1 MEVVPLYPALSFHFP
16 SHIMLLF
23 QVCDVLAMAAHNL
36 VSTIVLGFLTPPGVQ
51 LLVEDE
57 VVDLHSSEEVT
68 LVVYSARCLL
78 APYFWGLRV
87 LLAEREAARLSGAQA
102 GCRRLGGAGGLY
114 VLPLSFVS

>member
-1 MEVVPLYPALSFHFP
+1 
-16 SHIMLLF
+16 
-23 QVCDVLAMAAHNL
+23 MAAHNL

-57 VVDLHSSEEVT
+57 VVGLHSSEEVT
-68 LVVYSARCLL
+68 LVAYSARCLL

>member
-1 MEVVPLYPALSFHFP
+1 
-16 SHIMLLF
+16 MLLF

-57 VVDLHSSEEVT
+57 VVGLHSSEEVT
-68 LVVYSARCLL
+68 LVAYSARCLL

-87 LLAEREAARLSGAQA
+87 LLVGREAAQLSLGLLLAV
-102 GCRRLGGAGGLY
+102 LGGAGCLF
-114 VLPLSFVS
+114 VLLVRHLLILIF

>member
-1 MEVVPLYPALSFHFP
+1 
-16 SHIMLLF
+16 MLLF

-36 VSTIVLGFLTPPGVQ
+36 VSTFVLGFLPPPPGIQ

-57 VVDLHSSEEVT
+57 VVGLHSSERVEV
-68 LVVYSARCLL
+68 VAYYSARCLL